1 MRIAP
6 LADVKARLSGYLE
19 RVASEGP
26 VIITRNGKPVAVL
39 LAPRDEEDLERLVLA
54 HSPRFLALLEK
65 SRASVEAGRGLTS
78 SAFWKAV
85 AERRGKA
92 KGKVGDDPRF
102 HRRVK
107 AARQSLRAGKGTKL
121 ENLDPSS

>member
-1 MRIAP
+1 MKIAP

-26 VIITRNGKPVAVL
+26 VIITRNGKPVAIL
-39 LAPRDEEDLERLVLA
+39 LAPRNEEDLEHLALA

-65 SRASVEAGRGLTS
+65 SRASIEAGRGLAS
-78 SAFWKAV
+78 SAFWRAV
-85 AERRGKA
+85 SQRQRQAEQRSKLER
-92 KGKVGDDPRF
+92 DPRF

-107 AARQSLRAGKGTKL
+107 AARRSLKAGKGVKI
-121 ENLDPSS
+121 EDI